1 MNELINFIKRYN
13 YAILFVILEV
23 VAFLLISKNS
33 QYQSS
38 RMIGAGNAVAGR
50 FYRTTHS
57 IGSYFGLRK
66 ENQHLAAENAKL
78 REQLKNSY
86 LSYTDSVFSVN
97 DTTYRQRYSYIEAE
111 VIKNS
116 WNGQKNYIMLN
127 KGSLQGVE
135 PDMAVIS
142 PQGIVGIVVNTTRN
156 FSTVMPVLHPDSR
169 NSVKTKRDN
178 LSGTL
183 QWEGGNYRNAT
194 VTDIPTT
201 HKIYIGDTI
210 ITSGFANDFP
220 EGVLV
225 GYVISKTSKPGSG
238 FYNIKVR
245 LSTEFNNLK
254 NVYVVNNRFREEQ
267 DSLKAVTNY

>member
-13 YAILFVILEV
+13 YAILFVVLEI
-23 VAFLLISKNS
+23 VAFLLISKNA

-38 RMIGAGNAVAGR
+38 RIIGAGNAVAGR
-50 FYRTTHS
+50 IYRTTHS
-57 IGSYFGLRK
+57 ISSYFGLRK
-66 ENQHLAAENAKL
+66 ENDHLAAENARL
-78 REQLKNSY
+78 REQLKSSY
-86 LSYTDSVFSVN
+86 LSYTDSVFK
-97 DTTYRQRYSYIEAE
+97 QRYSYVEAE

-116 WNGQKNYIMLN
+116 WNGQKNYIVLN
-127 KGSLQGVE
+127 KGALQGIE

-183 QWEGGNYRNAT
+183 QWEGGNYRNAI

-225 GYVISKTSKPGSG
+225 GYVISKSSKPGSG
-238 FYNIKVR
+238 FYNINVR

-254 NVYVVNNRFREEQ
+254 HVYVVNNRFREEQ
-267 DSLKAVTNY
+267 DSLKATISDW